1 MEGFWWL
8 GTTFGVILFAYLS
21 CLRQNSA
28 AGQVGE
34 AFCKGRVP
42 AMEVCVDCVQVL
54 CEIGCRKV
62 NFEETW
68 RRKNVE
74 PHKNTKCV
82 KILRMSALVLRNSA
96 PKITFWCKLVPPMSE
111 MLTKCGSTAGK
122 VMPKALKGARINR
135 EGSKRTP
142 KGSQSKPTGWHVEPK
157 GCQKGAKGAPRM
169 HQKIHVR
176 KRS

>member
-1 MEGFWWL
+1 M
-8 GTTFGVILFAYLS
+8 
-21 CLRQNSA
+21 
-28 AGQVGE
+28 
-34 AFCKGRVP
+34 
-42 AMEVCVDCVQVL
+42 L

-74 PHKNTKCV
+74 HHQKTKCV
-82 KILRMSALVLRNSA
+82 EILRMSALVLRNQA
-96 PKITFWCKLVPPMSE
+96 PEITFWCKLVPPKSE

-122 VMPKALKGARINR
+122 VMPKAPKGARINR

-157 GCQKGAKGAPRM
+157 GCQRGAKGAPRM
-169 HQKIHVR
+169 HPKIHVR
-176 KRS
+176 KRLQMGPLPESNFPYKTEGKLHIFIFFKVFYQKVDFMEICVLHSKYKVF

>member
-1 MEGFWWL
+1 MGPFSAPRKIADRSKIARLRDNSDFDPRKMPSVRGFEKNMKIRWKNDAKMRGFWWL
-8 GTTFGVILFAYLS
+8 GTKFGVILFAYLS

-34 AFCKGRVP
+34 AFCKGGVP
-42 AMEVCVDCVQVL
+42 SMDVSVDWVQVL

-82 KILRMSALVLRNSA
+82 KILRMSALILQSYA
-96 PKITFWCKLVPPMSE
+96 PQIPFWCMMVPPKSE
-111 MLTKCGSTAGK
+111 MWTECSYGG
-122 VMPKALKGARINR
+122 
-135 EGSKRTP
+135 
-142 KGSQSKPTGWHVEPK
+142 
-157 GCQKGAKGAPRM
+157 
-169 HQKIHVR
+169 
-176 KRS
+176 

>member
-34 AFCKGRVP
+34 AFCKGGVP
-42 AMEVCVDCVQVL
+42 SMKVSVDWVQVL
-54 CEIGCRKV
+54 CEVGCRKV
-62 NFEETW
+62 NFEEIW
-68 RRKNVE
+68 CRKNVE
-74 PHKNTKCV
+74 LYKSTKYV
-82 KILRMSALVLRNSA
+82 KILRLTAVVLRNYA
-96 PKITFWCKLVPPMSE
+96 PQIVFWCKLVPPRSE
-111 MLTKCGSTAGK
+111 MRTKCGPMAGK
-122 VMPKALKGARINR
+122 ATPRAPKGAIMNR

-142 KGSQSKPTGWHVEPK
+142 KGSQSKPKGWYVEPK

-169 HQKIHVR
+169 HPKIHVR